1 MMPTTAEDDRFIA
14 AEITEKSLM
23 AYNYRQVYKILTV
36 VAVFLSITVAL
47 EAESPNFPDRVP
59 MVERPFSD
67 DPDKFSFAIIGDK
80 TGGGEDKWHVFDRA
94 IAEINELK
102 PDFAIM
108 VGDLIQGYTTDIKK
122 IESEWIEFWE
132 HQSPLEVPFI
142 PLPGNHDITN
152 RVMYDYWVENLG
164 RTYSTFTYKN
174 CLFLLLNTEEWHG
187 LPEPLNGAS
196 KNWFGARQIEYA
208 LTELAKYNDVRHT
221 FVLLH
226 KPAWLHDDSGWFEI
240 EAGLA
245 GHEYT
250 VFAGHYHNL
259 ALHTR
264 NDRRY
269 FVLGATGGAFTPRE
283 TKEFGA
289 FDHYSLVTVDGGDIG
304 IAIIEPGNIHP
315 ADIST
320 AEFKENLTK
329 LLTLKSDFNVNRK
342 GAQSSGTVEF
352 RLKNT
357 LERPVR
363 AEIVFSPDTHWRLT
377 PPKIDL
383 EAQPSEEARSVVEFS
398 CASNA
403 LLPFPAYGYAILYG
417 GEQLYGR
424 AEVINPVDST
434 DMDYLN
440 DWMILGPFELGV
452 TEVPA
457 TPGGYPAQFTV
468 YPLPSLN
475 DSSHQGKT
483 GKIQWRVHRA
493 QDGVVD
499 LDEAFGEPDWAI
511 GYGVTHIKSPNDR
524 TVFLMVQ
531 WKDIGRLFLNGDEL
545 WVQTTDNPYLGY
557 VELPLRAGWNTVMI
571 KCANYTGAW
580 RYLIAIE
587 NPRDDLV
594 FSIHKE

>member
-1 MMPTTAEDDRFIA
+1 MPSTAKDDRFIA
-14 AEITEKSLM
+14 AEIAEKSLM
-23 AYNYRQVYKILTV
+23 AYNHRQVYKILTV

-59 MVERPFSD
+59 IVERPFSD

-122 IESEWIEFWE
+122 IESEWIEFWG

-164 RTYSTFTYKN
+164 RTYLAFTYKD

-187 LPEPLNGAS
+187 LPESLNGAS

-208 LTELAKYNDVRHT
+208 LMELAKYKDVRHT

-226 KPAWLHDDSGWFEI
+226 KPAWLHDDSGWLEI

-245 GHEYT
+245 GREYT

-259 ALHTR
+259 TLHTR
-264 NDRRY
+264 NNRRY

-320 AEFKENLTK
+320 AEYKENLTK

-357 LERPVR
+357 LEKPVR
-363 AEIVFSPDTHWRLT
+363 AEIVLGTDTNWRVT
-377 PPKIDL
+377 PPAIAL
-383 EAQPSEEARSVVEFS
+383 QAQPGEKVSSVVRFS
-398 CASNA
+398 CPSDG
-403 LLPFPAYGYAILYG
+403 LLPFPGYGYAILYG

-424 AEVINPVDST
+424 SEIINPVDST
-434 DMDYLN
+434 DMDSLN

-457 TPGGYPAQFTV
+457 TPGGYPAQFTANF
-468 YPLPSLN
+468 LPKLN
-475 DSSHQGKT
+475 NSAFRGKT
-483 GKIQWRVHRA
+483 GKIYWEENHA
-493 QDGVVD
+493 EDGLID

-511 GYGVTHIKSPNDR
+511 GYGVTHIKSPESR
-524 TVFLMVQ
+524 TVFAMVQ

-580 RYLIAIE
+580 SYRIAIE